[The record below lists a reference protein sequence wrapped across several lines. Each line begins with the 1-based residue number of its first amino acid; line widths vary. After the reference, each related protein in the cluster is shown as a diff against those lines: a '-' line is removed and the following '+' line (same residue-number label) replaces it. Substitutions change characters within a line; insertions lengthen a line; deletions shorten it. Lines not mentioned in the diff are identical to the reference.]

1 LLCGRSYGGDAIGRE
16 RFNSNSRLTATFVAP
31 TKLLMN
37 ILNIIR
43 EQLSPEILGQI
54 SKTLGENPDG
64 TKSALQQ
71 ALPALLG
78 SAAAQAS
85 SPGGAT
91 GLLEML
97 KQKAPQGGWSESLS
111 GLLASAGGGSAGSS
125 FVSSLLGPKMNL
137 VRDFIASHSG
147 IRPESAT
154 SLLSMSGQMLM
165 GILGKQVMA
174 RGLGASGLGQ
184 LLSSQIPHLQG
195 LIPPEMAN
203 MLGIGTFLG
212 MGKQTLSGTASQTAP
227 VLEHARTSGAS
238 ALRWAIPLAV
248 LLGAVILIYQHNRR
262 GNVGGTTDE
271 TSVNTGAATNFSAR
285 GVNTQDFTDRIKA
298 AIARGDRTPVPLQGV
313 DVDSSGNPSPEAQAK
328 LSQLG
333 TLINESPSLRVTI
346 TTYGTGVEDATAK
359 ANALKTALVKTG
371 LGAERIST
379 QPEVGQG
386 LPKISFAK

>member
-1 LLCGRSYGGDAIGRE
+1 
-16 RFNSNSRLTATFVAP
+16 
-31 TKLLMN
+31 MN

-54 SKTLGENPDG
+54 SKTVGENPEG

-85 SPGGAT
+85 SPSGAT

-111 GLLASAGGGSAGSS
+111 GLLGSFGSGSAGSS
-125 FVSSLLGPKMNL
+125 FVSSLLGPKMNA
-137 VRDFIASHSG
+137 VRDFIAGQSG
-147 IRPESAT
+147 VRSESAA
-154 SLLSMSGQMLM
+154 SLMSIGGQILM

-184 LLSSQIPHLQG
+184 LLSSQVPHLQG
-195 LIPPEMAN
+195 LVPPEMAN
-203 MLGIGTFLG
+203 MLGIGNFLG
-212 MGKQTLSGTASQTAP
+212 MGNQAVSDAASKAAP
-227 VLEHARTSGAS
+227 VMEHTRASGAS

-248 LLGAVILIYQHNRR
+248 LLGAIVLIYQHNQR
-262 GNVGGTTDE
+262 GNVGGTGDE
-271 TSVNTGAATNFSAR
+271 TSSTVNTGASTNFSSLGANVQSF
-285 GVNTQDFTDRIKA
+285 GDRMKA
-298 AIARGDRTPVPLQGV
+298 AIASGDGTPVPLQGV
-313 DVDSSGNPSPEAQAK
+313 DFDSSGNLSPEAQTK
-328 LSQLG
+328 LSQFG
-333 TLINESPSLRVTI
+333 TLAKENPTLRVTI
-346 TTYGTGVEDATAK
+346 ITYGNGVEEATSK
-359 ANALKTALVKTG
+359 ANAIKTSLVRAG
-371 LGAERIST
+371 LGAERITT